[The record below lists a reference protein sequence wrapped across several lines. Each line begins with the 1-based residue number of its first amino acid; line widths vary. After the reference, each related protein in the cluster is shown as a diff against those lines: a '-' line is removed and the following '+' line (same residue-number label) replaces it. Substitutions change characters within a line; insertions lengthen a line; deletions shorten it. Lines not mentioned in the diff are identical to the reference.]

1 MLEFLK
7 RQLRELAERRAALS
21 GDAAKIVAAADAE
34 KRGLT
39 TEETTNF
46 DGKLA
51 EVTKVDDEI
60 RKTEARIAEVE
71 EQEKRAGRAAE
82 IVGET
87 RGGDRQTGGA
97 TVTREPMTYERGNGN
112 SYFLDLARAQLQN
125 NAEARA
131 RLDRHAA
138 ELRVELPK
146 REARRDEA
154 ARREVRSIEGVKERH
169 AESAFEKRVNP
180 NRTDGQGGYFVPPL
194 WLVDEYIELPRFGR
208 PFANAVRN
216 FDLPSGTDS
225 VNLPKV
231 STGTATGVQT
241 SDGASV
247 TSTDLTDTFVTA
259 PVRTIAGQQDVAMQL
274 LDQSPTSFDQV
285 VFTDL
290 IADYNVQVDTQCISG
305 SGSAGQ
311 VTGVLNA
318 SSINTVT
325 YTDASVTLPEMW
337 PSFAQ
342 AASLVAKNRKLP
354 ALATFMIPSIWYWIT
369 GQLDTSNRPFV
380 QIEPGSGFNIL
391 ALQTGVASE
400 GPVGRIMGLPVL
412 MDGNIPTNLG
422 AGTNESRLIT
432 ARTSDIYLWEGSLR
446 TRVLT
451 EVLSGTLQV
460 RFQVY
465 NYVAFMPD
473 RLPKAI
479 AVVSGT
485 GIIPQSGY

>member
-21 GDAAKIVAAADAE
+21 GDAAKIVAAAEAE

-39 TEETTNF
+39 TEETANF

-51 EVTKVDDEI
+51 EVKAVDEEI
-60 RKTEARIAEVE
+60 AKTEARIAEVE

-87 RGGDRQTGGA
+87 RGGDRQTSGA
-97 TVTREPMTYERGNGN
+97 VVTHEPMTYERGNGH
-112 SYFLDLARAQLQN
+112 SYFLDLARSQIQN

-131 RLDRHAA
+131 RLEAHGR

-154 ARREVRSIEGVKERH
+154 ARRASYAIDGVKERH
-169 AESAFEKRVNP
+169 QESVFEKRVNP
-180 NRTDGQGGYFVPPL
+180 NRADGQGGYFVPPL
-194 WLVDEYIELPRFGR
+194 WLVDEYIALPRFGR

-231 STGTATGVQT
+231 ATGTATGVQT
-241 SDGASV
+241 ADGASV
-247 TSTDLTDTFVTA
+247 TSTDLTDTFVSA

-290 IADYNVQVDTQCISG
+290 IADYNAALDLQCING
-305 SGSAGQ
+305 SGSSGQ
-311 VTGVLNA
+311 VTGALNA
-318 SSINTVT
+318 SGINSVT

-337 PSFAQ
+337 PAFGQ
-342 AASLVAKNRKLP
+342 AASQVAKNRKLP
-354 ALATFMIPSIWYWIT
+354 ALATFMTPSIWYWIT
-369 GQLDTSNRPFV
+369 AQLDSSNRPFV
-380 QIEPGSGFNIL
+380 QIEPGTGFNIL
-391 ALQTGVASE
+391 ALQTGVDSE
-400 GPVGRIMGLPVL
+400 GPVGRILGLPVL
-412 MDGNIPTNLG
+412 LDGNIPSNLG
-422 AGTNESRLIT
+422 AGSNESRIIT
-432 ARTSDIYLWEGSLR
+432 ARTSDLYLWEGSLR

-479 AVVSGT
+479 SAISGT

>member
-21 GDAAKIVAAADAE
+21 SDAAKIVSTADAE

-46 DGKLA
+46 DAKLA
-51 EVTKVDDEI
+51 EVKGVDEKI
-60 RKTEARIAEVE
+60 AETEARIAEVE
-71 EQEKRAGRAAE
+71 AQEKRAGRAAE
-82 IVGET
+82 LLAET
-87 RGGDRQTGGA
+87 GSTDRTA
-97 TVTREPMTYERGNGN
+97 TVSVTHEPMTYERGNGN
-112 SYFLDLARAQLQN
+112 SYFLDLARAQIRN
-125 NAEARA
+125 DGEARS
-131 RLDRHAA
+131 RLQAHER

-146 REARRDEA
+146 REQRRDEA
-154 ARREVRSIEGVKERH
+154 ARRAAYGIEGVQERH
-169 AESAFEKRVNP
+169 QGSVFEKRVNP

-208 PFANAVRN
+208 PFANSVRN

-225 VNLPKV
+225 VNLPKIA
-231 STGTATGVQT
+231 TGTATGVQT
-241 SDGASV
+241 ADGASV

-290 IADYNVQVDTQCISG
+290 IADYNAQLDLQTING
-305 SGSAGQ
+305 SGSSGQ

-318 SSINTVT
+318 SSINSVT

-337 PSFAQ
+337 PSFGQ
-342 AASLVAKNRKLP
+342 AASLIAKNRKLP
-354 ALATFMIPSIWYWIT
+354 ALATFMTPSIWYWIT
-369 GQLDTSNRPFV
+369 SQLDSSNRPFV

-391 ALQTGVASE
+391 ALQTGVGSE
-400 GPVGRIMGLPVL
+400 GPVGRILGLPVL
-412 MDGNIPTNLG
+412 MDGNIPSNLG
-422 AGTNESRLIT
+422 GGSNESRIIT
-432 ARTSDIYLWEGSLR
+432 ARTSDLYLWEGSLR

-479 AVVSGT
+479 AVISGT
-485 GIIPQSGY
+485 GVIPQSGF

>member
-21 GDAAKIVAAADAE
+21 GDAAKIVATADAE
-34 KRGLT
+34 KRGLNSD
-39 TEETTNF
+39 ETTNF
-46 DGKLA
+46 DAKLA
-51 EVTKVDDEI
+51 EVTKIDEEI
-60 RKTEARIAEVE
+60 AKTEARIAEVDA
-71 EQEKRAGRAAE
+71 QEKRAAKATA
-82 IVGET
+82 VLGET
-87 RGGDRQTGGA
+87 GSADRQPGGA
-97 TVTREPMTYERGNGN
+97 VVTSEPMTYERGNGH

-125 NAEARA
+125 NAEARS
-131 RLDRHAA
+131 RLERHAT

-154 ARREVRSIEGVKERH
+154 ARRQIRGIEGVKEQH
-169 AESAFEKRVNP
+169 AESAFERRVNP

-208 PFANAVRN
+208 PFAGSVRN
-216 FDLPSGTDS
+216 FELPSGTDS

-241 SDGASV
+241 ADGASV
-247 TSTDLTDTFVTA
+247 TSTDMTDTFVTA

-290 IADYNVQVDTQCISG
+290 IGDYNAQLDLQTING
-305 SGSAGQ
+305 SGSSGQ

-318 SSINTVT
+318 SSINSVT
-325 YTDASVTLPEMW
+325 YTDASPTLPEMW

-342 AASLVAKNRKLP
+342 AASLIAKNRKRP
-354 ALATFMIPSIWYWIT
+354 ALATFMSPSIWYWIA
-369 GQLDTSNRPFV
+369 GSIDSSNRPYV
-380 QIEPGSGFNIL
+380 QIEPGTGFNIL
-391 ALQTGVASE
+391 ALQTGVESE
-400 GPVGRIMGLPVL
+400 GPAGRIMGLPVL
-412 MDGNIPTNLG
+412 LDGNIPATLG
-422 AGTNESRLIT
+422 GGTESRIIT
-432 ARTSDIYLWEGSLR
+432 ARTSDLYLWEGSLR

-479 AVVSGT
+479 SVISGT
-485 GIIPQSGY
+485 GVIPQSGY